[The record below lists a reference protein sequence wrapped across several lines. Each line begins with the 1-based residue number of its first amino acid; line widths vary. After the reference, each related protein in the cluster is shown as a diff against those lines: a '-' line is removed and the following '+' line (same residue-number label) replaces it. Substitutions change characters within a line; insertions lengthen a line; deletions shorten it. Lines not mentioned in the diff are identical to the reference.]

1 MAEAGPDHERY
12 VLGMP
17 SDHVGLLN
25 CERIA
30 DRRHIHVWTVE
41 PHYHDGLAQL
51 FLFAGG
57 RVTGRIDGERR
68 TIEAPALLWMPA
80 LCRHGFDYEPGML
93 GWVITIPSADVTRL
107 AGGQARLLDRVRQPQ
122 VISGPAHSE
131 RLTEAEQLVRRI
143 ELEHGRNGE
152 ERNMVLEALFSLLLV
167 CLCRTD
173 PAHTAP
179 APGPRDRQHDL
190 VRRFRELVEGNF
202 RTVRSVAG
210 FAAML
215 AITPTH
221 LTRTVKAVTGQT
233 AGAIIQDRILLEAK
247 RRLVFSDQPVAEIAY
262 DLDFSS
268 PSYFSRFFT
277 TRIGETPLVFRRKT
291 RRADR
296 APSLEI
302 SPHL

>member
-131 RLTEAEQLVRRI
+131 RLKEAEQLVRRI

-152 ERNMVLEALFSLLLV
+152 EQNMVLEALFSLLLV

-173 PAHTAP
+173 PTPSAP

-277 TRIGETPLVFRRKT
+277 ARAGAAPLVYRQQA
-291 RRADR
+291 RRAE
-296 APSLEI
+296 AS
-302 SPHL
+302 